1 MQYTWNKLLTVIAI
15 TAFGMISAPTLSSMN
30 EVFAASLDLSNF
42 GPLKKLGLDRLFDK
56 STSNNDNQPKSN
68 DNNNNNNN
76 DNQPKSNDNNNNNN
90 NDNQPKSNDNNNNNN
105 NDNQPKSNDNNN
117 NNNNDNQPKSNG
129 NSHAGEKC
137 GANGGNTK
145 DWYCHGTHHH
155 CAKGQNDCELEG
167 GRT

>member
-1 MQYTWNKLLTVIAI
+1 MRNTINGLFTVLAIA
-15 TAFGMISAPTLSSMN
+15 AFAMISAPTLSTMN
-30 EVFAASLDLSNF
+30 VVFAENQFSFGVFKDL
-42 GPLKKLGLDRLFDK
+42 GIDK
-56 STSNNDNQPKSN
+56 FFEKSNNNNNNNAN
-68 DNNNNNNN
+68 DNNNNNA
-76 DNQPKSNDNNNNNN
+76 NDNNNNNA
-90 NDNQPKSNDNNNNNN
+90 KTDNNNNA
-105 NDNQPKSNDNNN
+105 KTDNNKDN
-117 NNNNDNQPKSNG
+117 NAKTDNNKDNNAKTDNNKDNNAKSG

>member
-30 EVFAASLDLSNF
+30 QVFAASLDLSNF
-42 GPLKKLGLDRLFDK
+42 APLKKLGLDKLFDK
-56 STSNNDNQPKSN
+56 STSNNDNQPKAD
-68 DNNNNNNN
+68 DNQPKADDNQPKSN
-76 DNQPKSNDNNNNNN
+76 DNQPKSND
-90 NDNQPKSNDNNNNNN
+90 DKPKSND
-105 NDNQPKSNDNNN
+105 DKPKSND
-117 NNNNDNQPKSNG
+117 DKPKSS

>member
-15 TAFGMISAPTLSSMN
+15 TAFGMMSAPTLSSMN
-30 EVFAASLDLSNF
+30 QVFAASLDLSNF
-42 GPLKKLGLDRLFDK
+42 APLKKLGLDKLFDK
-56 STSNNDNQPKSN
+56 STSNNDNQPKA
-68 DNNNNNNN
+68 D
-76 DNQPKSNDNNNNNN
+76 DNQPKSND
-90 NDNQPKSNDNNNNNN
+90 DKPKSND
-105 NDNQPKSNDNNN
+105 DKPKS
-117 NNNNDNQPKSNG
+117 S

>member
-1 MQYTWNKLLTVIAI
+1 MRNTINGLFTVLAIA
-15 TAFGMISAPTLSSMN
+15 AFAMISAPTLSTMN
-30 EVFAASLDLSNF
+30 VVFAENQFSFGVFKDL
-42 GPLKKLGLDRLFDK
+42 GIDK
-56 STSNNDNQPKSN
+56 FFEKSNNNNNNNAN
-68 DNNNNNNN
+68 DNNNNNA
-76 DNQPKSNDNNNNNN
+76 KTDNNNNA
-90 NDNQPKSNDNNNNNN
+90 KTDNN
-105 NDNQPKSNDNNN
+105 KDNNAKTDN
-117 NNNNDNQPKSNG
+117 NKDNNAKTDNNKDNNAKSG